1 MTIYLYKVMKCIS
14 VRDLKNLCNWCV
26 SFDLCRRL
34 VFFRS
39 FHLEFP
45 STILY
50 LSSLCN
56 LLFLF
61 LSLSPFNSLFV
72 ALFSAPFL
80 SRPVSQGG
88 VLGHIQQ
95 WANAKLSKHEA
106 RTNGSLCFLPV
117 CGLIFASWVCLRC
130 ETVVGS
136 FFWISNGFTTANY
149 LTRWGLTFK
158 HTSSPNGKYI
168 DVIMLLFL
176 FYFISSRV

>member
-1 MTIYLYKVMKCIS
+1 MRWLKCSLKICLDRWLSIYYKVMKCIS

-50 LSSLCN
+50 
-56 LLFLF
+56 
-61 LSLSPFNSLFV
+61 LSPFNSLFV

-130 ETVVGS
+130 EQS
-136 FFWISNGFTTANY
+136 SDLFFEFQMDSQRPIT
-149 LTRWGLTFK
+149 
-158 HTSSPNGKYI
+158 
-168 DVIMLLFL
+168 
-176 FYFISSRV
+176 